1 MKLVCYSEINT
12 NIGDMLQ
19 TISLKKYI
27 ESKYPSICIDGY
39 CDRKNLE
46 NNMIINGWH
55 RNNNETLPH
64 SAMYIGIHTEYKMIS
79 NLKKSTMIGCRD
91 TFTLKEVI
99 KYKDK
104 YKYKV
109 IFSGCSTITI
119 PEYKGDRI
127 GTKEYLHSNNEEN
140 LNFDEQLKK
149 IDELIDDLKTKELV
163 ITDRL
168 HIAIPCI
175 ALGTPV
181 ILNPR
186 KFQKE
191 RYTIFNFFP
200 EFPGFGKVITKEC
213 GLRENMLK
221 TFENAFEKIYKNF
234 INIKNKEIK

>member
-1 MKLVCYSEINT
+1 MKLVSYYQTNT

-19 TISLKKYI
+19 TITLKNFI
-27 ESKYPSICIDGY
+27 ESKYPLIKIDGY
-39 CDRKNLE
+39 CNRQNLE
-46 NNMIINGWH
+46 ENMIINGWH
-55 RNNNETLPH
+55 RNKTETLPH
-64 SAMYIGIHTEYKMIS
+64 HKVIYVGIHTDYNMIKDIKI
-79 NLKKSTMIGCRD
+79 NTLFGCRD
-91 TFTLKEVI
+91 VFTMKEVL

-104 YKYKV
+104 YKA

-119 PEYKGDRI
+119 PEYNGNRI
-127 GTKEYLHSNNEEN
+127 GKKEYLHSDNKES
-140 LNFDEQLKK
+140 LTLDEQIKK

-191 RYTIFNFFP
+191 RYTIFDYFP

-213 GLRENMLK
+213 GLRDNMLK
-221 TFENAFEKIYKNF
+221 TFENAFETIFENLL
-234 INIKNKEIK
+234 I

>member
-1 MKLVCYSEINT
+1 MKLVSYSEINT
-12 NIGDMLQ
+12 NIGDLLQ
-19 TISLKKYI
+19 TISLKNYI

-39 CDRKNLE
+39 CDRRNLE

-55 RNNNETLPH
+55 RNTCEPLPH
-64 SAMYIGIHTEYKMIS
+64 SAMYIGIHTDYKMIW
-79 NLKKSTMIGCRD
+79 NLRISTIIGCRD
-91 TFTLKEVI
+91 VFTMKEVS
-99 KYKDK
+99 KYID
-104 YKYKV
+104 KYKV

-119 PEYKGDRI
+119 PEFKGDRI
-127 GTKEYLHSNNEEN
+127 GAKEYLHSNNDEN
-140 LNFDEQLKK
+140 LNFAEQIKK

-191 RYTIFNFFP
+191 RYTIFDFFP

-221 TFENAFEKIYKNF
+221 TFENAFEKIYKNY
-234 INIKNKEIK
+234 INIKKK